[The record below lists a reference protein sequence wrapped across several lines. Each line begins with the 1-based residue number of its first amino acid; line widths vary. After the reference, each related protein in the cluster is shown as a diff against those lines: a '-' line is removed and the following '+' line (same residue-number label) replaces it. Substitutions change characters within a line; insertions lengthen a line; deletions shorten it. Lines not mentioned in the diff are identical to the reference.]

1 MSPAHKPSS
10 EKTIKE
16 ARILE
21 SDEQISLTE
30 TRKAETLEFLKY
42 ETEHSAQI
50 HATAL
55 TPKDSEKVNSIKT
68 FNFTILMI

>member
-30 TRKAETLEFLKY
+30 THKAETLEFLKY